1 MKNCLMGNG
10 SIEIN
15 LGIVCHSL
23 PLTTKIKRVVNIKE
37 NGHHELSPQATHR
50 TFREG
55 PWLSFKRF
63 AGLCVGIGNSFL

>member
-1 MKNCLMGNG
+1 MGNG

-63 AGLCVGIGNSFL
+63 AGLSVGIGNSFL